1 MRLLVVVAIAEE
13 GQAILGDGPWE
24 SERTGPYEVLVT
36 THEDLQYEVVVS
48 GIGAM
53 ASAAATSTA
62 FALRGPYDLVIS
74 AGIGG
79 GFRTHGVELDELMVA
94 DEIVN
99 VDYVHPP
106 DVEVLGVDPAAWTP
120 IVFPAAESFV
130 SAARD
135 AAHARHGAILTVTA
149 MTDSH
154 ERESSLAKQYPS
166 ALAEAMEG
174 AGVAVAAWRW
184 NVPCG
189 EVRTVSNFL
198 GQIFGEWEMERAL
211 ERLKSCFLDLK
222 RSLAGRGSGAL
233 P

>member
-1 MRLLVVVAIAEE
+1 MRRLVVVALAEE
-13 GQAILGDGPWE
+13 GRAILGDGPSE
-24 SERTGPYEVLVT
+24 SVRIGPYEVLVST
-36 THEDLQYEVVVS
+36 YEDLQCEVVVS

-62 FALRGPYDLVIS
+62 LALRGPYDLVIS

-79 GFRTHGVELDELMVA
+79 GFGSHGIELNELVVA

-99 VDYVHPP
+99 IDYVHPP
-106 DVEVLGVDPAAWTP
+106 DVEVLGVDPTAWTP

-130 SAARD
+130 SLASDATCAR
-135 AAHARHGAILTVTA
+135 RGAVLTVTA
-149 MTDSH
+149 MTDTP
-154 ERESSLAKQYPS
+154 ERESLLARQYPS

-198 GQIFGEWEMERAL
+198 GQIFGEWEMEPAL
-211 ERLKSCFLDLK
+211 DRLKASFVDLK
-222 RSLAGRGSGAL
+222 RSLVGKEGFS
-233 P
+233 